1 MSFNRL
7 EDIRRQRSA
16 AIALMD
22 RDAEARRAKAA
33 KIVPRWSGRS
43 PYAARDGASTTSSS
57 RQGGKTP
64 PPNSGR
70 FFSLLTLIDAIAP
83 IAE

>member
-33 KIVPRWSGRS
+33 KIVAAMERQIALRRAGR
-43 PYAARDGASTTSSS
+43 RINNIII
-57 RQGGKTP
+57 P
-64 PPNSGR
+64 PGWKNPA
-70 FFSLLTLIDAIAP
+70 TQ
-83 IAE
+83 